1 MQVNDRIVKTNSE
14 IINLIREGINPL
26 DYIKDDVDMDLVCN
40 AIAHAHVK
48 ESEDPYWDDSA
59 EILLKSIVFYL
70 LFKGGETKT
79 LSRCLEIVE
88 LGLNDANS
96 RETIGKMLECDE
108 RSNVLFKAIEIAS
121 DKTYKSIF
129 ETLKDKLN
137 EIL

>member
-40 AIAHAHVK
+40 AIAHVK
-48 ESEDPYWDDSA
+48 VSEDPFWDDSA

>member
-26 DYIKDDVDMDLVCN
+26 EYIKDDVDMDLVCN
-40 AIAHAHVK
+40 AITHVK

-59 EILLKSIVFYL
+59 ETLLKSIVFYV

-88 LGLNDANS
+88 LGLNDVNS
-96 RETIGKMLECDE
+96 RETIGKMVECDE

-137 EIL
+137 ELV

>member
-40 AIAHAHVK
+40 AIAHVK

-59 EILLKSIVFYL
+59 ETLLKSIVFYL

-108 RSNVLFKAIEIAS
+108 RSNVLFKAIETAS
-121 DKTYKSIF
+121 DKTYTSIF

>member
-1 MQVNDRIVKTNSE
+1 MQVNDSIVKTNSE

-40 AIAHAHVK
+40 AIAHVK
-48 ESEDPYWDDSA
+48 VSEDPYWDDSA

>member
-14 IINLIREGINPL
+14 IIDLIREGINPL
-26 DYIKDDVDMDLVCN
+26 DYIKDDIDMDLVCN
-40 AIAHAHVK
+40 AIAHIT

-59 EILLKSIVFYL
+59 EILLKSIVFYVL
-70 LFKGGETKT
+70 SKDEETKT

-88 LGLNDANS
+88 LGLNDTNS

-108 RSNVLFKAIEIAS
+108 RSNVLFKGIEIAS
-121 DKTYKSIF
+121 DKTYTSIF

>member
-40 AIAHAHVK
+40 AIAHVK
-48 ESEDPYWDDSA
+48 VSEDPYWDDSA

>member
-1 MQVNDRIVKTNSE
+1 MQVNDSIVKTNSE

-40 AIAHAHVK
+40 AIAHVK
-48 ESEDPYWDDSA
+48 VSEDPYWDDSA

-108 RSNVLFKAIEIAS
+108 RSNVLFKAIEIAA